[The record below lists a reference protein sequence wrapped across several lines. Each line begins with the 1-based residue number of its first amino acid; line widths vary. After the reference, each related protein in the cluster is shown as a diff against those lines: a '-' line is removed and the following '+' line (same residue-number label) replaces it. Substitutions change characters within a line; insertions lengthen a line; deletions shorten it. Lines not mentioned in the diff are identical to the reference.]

1 MCVFIISSPASHI
14 LFGTFSDFCF
24 SHFSVTFSLTLSSF
38 LSSFYLRYMDSEGR
52 VRPLTAAVKAELL
65 TVIDNM
71 AKVSQLSFC
80 CVQDLYVL
88 ITIFFLLI
96 VGSTAHVSLCLF
108 VQLSNYSIFIVSSFC
123 FLCHHL
129 VLYLI
134 TLFSISSSCFL
145 SHHLVLYLIILFS
158 ISSPYSL
165 SHYLVLYVITLFS
178 ISLPCFSSERS
189 PHSRLSTQRIS

>member
-14 LFGTFSDFCF
+14 LFGTFSNFFF
-24 SHFSVTFSLTLSSF
+24 SHFSVTFSLTFTSF
-38 LSSFYLRYMDSEGR
+38 LSSFSLRYMDSEGR

-80 CVQDLYVL
+80 CAQDLYVL

-108 VQLSNYSIFIVSSFC
+108 VQLSNYSIFIVPSF
-123 FLCHHL
+123 
-129 VLYLI
+129 
-134 TLFSISSSCFL
+134 CFL
-145 SHHLVLYLIILFS
+145 SHHLVFYLIILFS
-158 ISSPYSL
+158 ISLPCSL
-165 SHYLVLYVITLFS
+165 SHHLVFYLIILFS
-178 ISLPCFSSERS
+178 ISLPCS
-189 PHSRLSTQRIS
+189 LSNHLVLYLIT